1 MSNTP
6 SADLFNNFEIP
17 AFETGTTVPAQPS
30 GAIARPPVSKEIPVY
45 TVIAA
50 ISVILMFI
58 LLIKLFRKDAKK
70 QNYVD
75 IDEEEQYTPPQTQ
88 TIKEEVIKT
97 PAPTAVEIKT
107 RKEKTNFSTPTNL
120 NKCIRLF
127 LENTRTK

>member
-30 GAIARPPVSKEIPVY
+30 GAIAKPPVSKEIPVY

-58 LLIKLFRKDAKK
+58 LLIKLFRKDSKK
-70 QNYVD
+70 QTYVEID
-75 IDEEEQYTPPQTQ
+75 DEEPYTQQPEKT
-88 TIKEEVIKT
+88 KEDIIKT

>member
-30 GAIARPPVSKEIPVY
+30 GAITKPPVAKEIPVY

-58 LLIKLFRKDAKK
+58 LLIKLFRKDSRK
-70 QNYVD
+70 QNYID
-75 IDEEEQYTPPQTQ
+75 IEEEESYTPQTE
-88 TIKEEVIKT
+88 TIKEDIIKT

-107 RKEKTNFSTPTNL
+107 RKERTNFSTPVNL

>member
-30 GAIARPPVSKEIPVY
+30 GAIATPPVSKEIPVY
-45 TVIAA
+45 TIIAA

-58 LLIKLFRKDAKK
+58 LLIKLFRKDSKK
-70 QNYVD
+70 QAYEEID
-75 IDEEEQYTPPQTQ
+75 DEEPYTQQPEE
-88 TIKEEVIKT
+88 IKEDIIKT